1 MPLLPGAGR
10 GAGVAAAARGGGAGG
25 GGVPAEGREHLRRS
39 EVTGSGEMRLRLAA
53 VAAAVPGEGPAFVP
67 GGGWT

>member
-39 EVTGSGEMRLRLAA
+39 EVTGSGELRLRLAE
-53 VAAAVPGEGPAFVP
+53 AAVPGEGPAFVP